1 MKRLL
6 ARLFWPVISKILS
19 TFLYSSVAMTVHS
32 NRTTF
37 VMVTMMMM
45 MMAKVFTR
53 WVSFQTHQ
61 LAATT

>member
-45 MMAKVFTR
+45 AKVFTR